1 MSKSRSLKT
10 SAPRK
15 SDVPPGY
22 VADMSKGPMLRY
34 EASLPRLPVPT
45 LSSTA
50 AKYLETVRP
59 HLTKEQF
66 AKTQA
71 AVQKFLDSAQSKVL
85 QERLQQ
91 RAAQPGVANWLADW
105 WNETAYMGY
114 RDPVVVYV
122 SYFYVHVDDKTRP
135 SQAKRAA
142 QLLKAVLP
150 FRALVERCVG
160 SVGLHLRCYEP

>member
-1 MSKSRSLKT
+1 MR
-10 SAPRK
+10 
-15 SDVPPGY
+15 
-22 VADMSKGPMLRY
+22 
-34 EASLPRLPVPT
+34 
-45 LSSTA
+45 
-50 AKYLETVRP
+50 
-59 HLTKEQF
+59 
-66 AKTQA
+66 
-71 AVQKFLDSAQSKVL
+71 
-85 QERLQQ
+85 
-91 RAAQPGVANWLADW
+91 NWLADW

-160 SVGLHLRCYEP
+160 LAGLHLRFHER